1 MALEWTV
8 LHKLGVAS
16 TDVWSSC
23 EETRIC
29 LEGGLLKGT
38 GTGNTSAAE
47 ELLTWLMEAGH
58 DKAVPSARTGAFR
71 LLGAAIG
78 RCPVSTDVYIYSIYI
93 YCV

>member
-38 GTGNTSAAE
+38 GTGNISAAE
-47 ELLTWLMEAGH
+47 ELLTWLVEAGH

-78 RCPVSTDVYIYSIYI
+78 QCPVSTDVYI
-93 YCV
+93 